1 MKLLLLI
8 NPSASSVDWKS
19 RMAANS
25 ALVGDHDVT
34 TVETTKRNDATSLSA
49 QAAADGFDAVV
60 VLGGDGTLNEAANG
74 LAGTRTAL
82 AVLPGGSTN
91 VFARTIGMAPKATRA
106 AVQLRGA
113 LARTDSVRTFSL
125 GTVRPSPESTTGR
138 HFLFHLGVGYDA
150 EVVAQ
155 VERRSSLKRKIGQ
168 AIFVYASFATYL
180 KHYDHRRPSFALDFP
195 DGTSVEDGF
204 FTICLNTNPY
214 TYLGRR
220 PLSVTPD
227 TGPQRGLVT
236 VTTRKLKVRTLLTLF
251 GSALGTGEVLRRNKN
266 VDYHSDLASLTV
278 RGHKPFPHQVDGDY
292 LGLAETLH
300 VTHGEASIRLIVPS
314 EV

>member
-1 MKLLLLI
+1 MKLMLLI
-8 NPSASSVDWKS
+8 NPSASSVNWKS

-34 TVETTKRNDATSLSA
+34 TVETTKRNDATALAA
-49 QAAADGFDAVV
+49 QAAAEGYDAVV

-74 LAGTRTAL
+74 LVNTQTAL
-82 AVLPGGSTN
+82 AALPGGSTN
-91 VFARTIGMAPKATRA
+91 VFARTIGMAPKATKA
-106 AVQLRGA
+106 APQLLAA
-113 LARTDSVRTFSL
+113 LARDDSIRTFAL
-125 GTVRPSPESTTGR
+125 GTVNGR

-155 VERRSSLKRKIGQ
+155 VERHSSMKRKIGQ
-168 AIFVYASFATYL
+168 AIFVYASFATYFR
-180 KHYDHRRPSFALDFP
+180 HYDHRHPSFALDFP

-220 PLSVTPD
+220 ALSVTPD
-227 TGPQRGLVT
+227 TGPDRGLVT

-251 GSALGTGEVLRRNKN
+251 GSALGKGEILRRNKH
-266 VDYHSDLASLTV
+266 VDYHTDLATLTI

-292 LGLAETLH
+292 LGETEELH
-300 VTHGEASIRLIVPS
+300 VSHGEATIRLIVPS
-314 EV
+314 KA

>member
-1 MKLLLLI
+1 MKLMLLI

-25 ALVGDHDVT
+25 ALVGEHDLT
-34 TVETTKRNDATSLSA
+34 TVETTRRDDATDLA
-49 QAAADGFDAVV
+49 RQAAADGFDAVV

-74 LAGTRTAL
+74 LAGTSTAL
-82 AVLPGGSTN
+82 AALPGGSTN

-106 AVQLRGA
+106 APQLQAA
-113 LARTDSVRTFSL
+113 LQRADFMRTFDL
-125 GTVRPSPESTTGR
+125 GTVNGR
-138 HFLFHLGVGYDA
+138 HFLFHLGIGYDA
-150 EVVAQ
+150 AVVAQ

-168 AIFVYASFATYL
+168 AIFVYSSFSTYF
-180 KHYDHRRPSFALDFP
+180 KHYDHRRPSFAIDFP

-204 FTICLNTNPY
+204 FTICLNTDPY

-227 TGPQRGLVT
+227 TGSGRGLVT

-251 GSALGTGEVLRRNKN
+251 GSAMGQGEMLRRSKDI
-266 VDYHSDLASLTV
+266 DYHTDLSSITV

-292 LGLAETLH
+292 LGDVEELK
-300 VTHGEASIRLIVPS
+300 VTHGESSIRLIVP
-314 EV
+314 

>member
-1 MKLLLLI
+1 MKIMLLV

-25 ALVGDHDVT
+25 ALVGDHDLT
-34 TVETTKRNDATSLSA
+34 TVETTKRDDATDLA
-49 QAAADGFDAVV
+49 RQAAADGFEAVV

-74 LAGTRTAL
+74 LAGTSTAL
-82 AVLPGGSTN
+82 AALPGGSTN

-106 AVQLRGA
+106 APQLQAA
-113 LARTDSVRTFSL
+113 LGRADCLRTFEL
-125 GTVRPSPESTTGR
+125 GTVNGR

-168 AIFVYASFATYL
+168 AIFVYSSFSTYF

-214 TYLGRR
+214 TYLGKR

-227 TGPQRGLVT
+227 TGPERGLVT

-251 GSALGTGEVLRRNKN
+251 GSAMGQGEILRRNKD
-266 VDYHSDLASLTV
+266 VDYHTDLKSLTV

-292 LGLAETLH
+292 LGRAETLN
-300 VTHGEASIRLIVPS
+300 VTHGDASIRLIVPTG
-314 EV
+314 V

>member
-1 MKLLLLI
+1 MKLMLLI

-25 ALVGDHDVT
+25 ALVADHDVT
-34 TVETTKRNDATSLSA
+34 TVETTKRDDATRLA
-49 QAAADGFDAVV
+49 RQAAEEGFAALV
-60 VLGGDGTLNEAANG
+60 VLGGDGTVNEAANG
-74 LAGTRTAL
+74 LAGTDTAL
-82 AVLPGGSTN
+82 AALPGGSTN
-91 VFARTIGMAPKATRA
+91 VFARTIGMAPKVTRA
-106 AVQLRGA
+106 APQLQVA
-113 LARTDSVRTFSL
+113 LARVDTMRTFGL
-125 GTVRPSPESTTGR
+125 GTVNGR
-138 HFLFHLGVGYDA
+138 HFLFHLGIGYDA
-150 EVVAQ
+150 AVVAQ

-168 AIFVYASFATYL
+168 GIFVYSSFSTYL

-220 PLSVTPD
+220 PLSVTSD
-227 TGPQRGLVT
+227 TGPERGLVT

-251 GSALGTGEVLRRNKN
+251 GSALGKGEALRRSKD
-266 VDYHSDLASLTV
+266 VDYRADLTSLTV

-292 LGLAETLH
+292 LGESMELK
-300 VTHGEASIRLIVPS
+300 VTHGEASIRLIVP
-314 EV
+314 

>member
-25 ALVGDHDVT
+25 ALVVDHDVH
-34 TVETTKRNDATSLSA
+34 TVETTKRDDATALSR
-49 QAAADGFDAVV
+49 QAAEDGFEAVV

-74 LAGTRTAL
+74 LAGTSTAL
-82 AVLPGGSTN
+82 AALPGGSTN
-91 VFARTIGMAPKATRA
+91 VFARTIGMAPKVTRA
-106 AVQLRGA
+106 APQLQTA
-113 LARTDSVRTFSL
+113 LARVDTMRTFGL
-125 GTVRPSPESTTGR
+125 GTVNGR
-138 HFLFHLGVGYDA
+138 HFLFHLGIGYDA

-168 AIFVYASFATYL
+168 AIFVYSSFSTYF
-180 KHYDHRRPSFALDFP
+180 KHYDHRRTSFALDFP

-214 TYLGRR
+214 TYLGNR

-227 TGPQRGLVT
+227 TGPERGLVT

-251 GSALGTGEVLRRNKN
+251 GSALGRGEILRRSKD
-266 VDYHSDLASLTV
+266 VDYRTDLSSLTV

-292 LGLAETLH
+292 LGQATHLE
-300 VTHGEASIRLIVPS
+300 VTHGEANIRLIVP
-314 EV
+314 